1 MITPVVPRMFF
12 NPTRYYPGITGEN
25 TAEVEWLSKDV
36 FIITPK
42 WKKMVSFRLEQEVLD
57 QLDKI
62 VRAINIQ
69 RIQRGEKPITRTQL
83 LVRIVSEAV
92 SRPELL
98 SEILG

>member
-1 MITPVVPRMFF
+1 M
-12 NPTRYYPGITGEN
+12 
-25 TAEVEWLSKDV
+25 AEVEWLSRDV
-36 FIITPK
+36 LVITPK
-42 WKKMVSFRLEQEVLD
+42 WKKMVSMRLEQDVLD

-83 LVRIVSEAV
+83 LVRVVSEV
-92 SRPELL
+92 VRRPELL

>member
-1 MITPVVPRMFF
+1 MFF

-36 FIITPK
+36 LIITPK

-83 LVRIVSEAV
+83 LVRIIHEAV

>member
-1 MITPVVPRMFF
+1 V
-12 NPTRYYPGITGEN
+12 
-25 TAEVEWLSKDV
+25 AEVEWLSRDV
-36 FIITPK
+36 LVITPK
-42 WKKMVSFRLEQEVLD
+42 WKKMVSMRLEQDVLD

-83 LVRIVSEAV
+83 LVRVVSEV
-92 SRPELL
+92 VRRPELL

>member
-1 MITPVVPRMFF
+1 MSS
-12 NPTRYYPGITGEN
+12 
-25 TAEVEWLSKDV
+25 VEWVDERT

-42 WKKMVSFRLEQEVLD
+42 WKKMISFRLEQDVID

-69 RIQRGEKPITRTQL
+69 RIQRGEKPVTRTQL
-83 LVRIVSEAV
+83 LARIVSEV
-92 SRPELL
+92 VRRPELL

>member
-1 MITPVVPRMFF
+1 MFF